1 MFACCVQPTILP
13 DDYGTEVFTADP
25 KAGHKGKGKGKKGKG
40 KGRGG
45 GGTKWQIE
53 LGGKFTD
60 YGDQEDQILKRA
72 YMIGQKNCK
81 FHLRGQTYEYNFKK
95 MIQNNKDTGKHRKI
109 RPPYIG
115 PQPPAKPLL
124 PQGPMIIVVV
134 KAGQAGTMIDVPN
147 PNCPGQMIQV
157 FVPAHAKPGAK
168 MAIPIP
174 AEGESVETVQKKQQK
189 HDKDTGTKTSSW
201 SSGAKMAA
209 GGAAVAG
216 IAAVG
221 VGGVILGDHL
231 AGGDMADSIGS
242 AAVDAGETIGDGAST
257 AADAVGD
264 WAPGAAEDAGDWISG
279 AADDAGDWTAD
290 AAGDVGDWGED
301 AVGAAGDWLGGAGE
315 DLGGFVM
322 DLF

>member
-1 MFACCVQPTILP
+1 MLTCCVKPVLLE
-13 DDYGTEVFTADP
+13 DDMGTEVFAADP

-45 GGTKWQIE
+45 AGTKWQVE
-53 LGGKFTD
+53 LGGNFQD
-60 YGDQEDQILKRA
+60 YGDEEDQILKRA
-72 YMIGQKNCK
+72 YMMGQKNCK
-81 FHLRGQTYEYNFKK
+81 FKLRGQTYEYNFKK
-95 MIQNNKDTGKHRKI
+95 MLQKNKDTDKSRKI

-115 PQPPAKPLL
+115 PRPPAKPLL
-124 PQGPMIIVVV
+124 PEGPTIIVVV
-134 KAGQAGTMIDVPN
+134 KPGQAGTMIEVPN
-147 PNCPGQMIQV
+147 PKCPGQNIPV

-174 AEGESVETVQKKQQK
+174 AEGESVETVQKKQEK
-189 HDKDTGTKTSSW
+189 HDADTGTKTSGW
-201 SSGAKMAA
+201 SSGAKVAA

-216 IAAVG
+216 LAAVG

-231 AGGDMADSIGS
+231 AGGDMADTIGS
-242 AAVDAGETIGDGAST
+242 AAVD

-264 WAPGAAEDAGDWISG
+264 WAPGAADDAGDWIAG
-279 AADDAGDWTAD
+279 AGEDAASWTAD
-290 AAGDVGDWGED
+290 AAGDVADWGEG
-301 AVGAAGDWLGGAGE
+301 AVGDAGDWLGGAGE